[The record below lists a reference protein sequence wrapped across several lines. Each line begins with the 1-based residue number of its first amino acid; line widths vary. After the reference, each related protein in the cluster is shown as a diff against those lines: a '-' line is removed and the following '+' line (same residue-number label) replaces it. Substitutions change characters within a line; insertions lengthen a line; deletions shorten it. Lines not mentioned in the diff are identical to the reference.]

1 LADHEINAVIQNN
14 PCHSAYSETLLHST
28 QDHLDTTTELVR
40 DIVTVLTPLNGSMT
54 KLHANVVHYS
64 QWGEHIRWYA
74 ILGPLG
80 CTLVYVLLEMMAS
93 ISPMAR
99 HCPCCLCRT
108 LARLVGWGTLTVL
121 MASLFVYGTIGMVT
135 SDYCAQPDRSLSRS
149 LALYEQQDA
158 LNVNIGQWFAFYTTC
173 ASSSSSSSGAT
184 VAAFQQYLAQ
194 VDQSFVELKEGM
206 GLWNLACPQ
215 TTNVK
220 HFQTHCNNAQGIY
233 ERDVSPFR
241 QCHSIQPQY
250 CTFVNDGVCGALV
263 EGAGGVVVT
272 QGICV
277 LCLFVSLVLSCVC
290 SARRTE
296 QGAGQKAGRERR
308 PSNDRGS
315 LSFRPVPVEEDEYCY
330 NRENHNHYNHHNHHN
345 NVHHLEDPLLGPSEG
360 GSQGG
365 SSFVVP
371 VKQSRFQ
378 SVQAFIGEEE

>member
-1 LADHEINAVIQNN
+1 LADHEINTVIQNN

-28 QDHLDTTTELVR
+28 QHHLDTTTELVR
-40 DIVTVLTPLNGSMT
+40 DIVTVLNPLNTSLIA
-54 KLHANVVHYS
+54 LHANVDYYS

-80 CTLVYVLLEMMAS
+80 CTLVYVLLEMLAS
-93 ISPMAR
+93 ISPTAQ

-173 ASSSSSSSGAT
+173 ASPSSSSSSSGPS
-184 VAAFQQYLAQ
+184 VAAFQQYLTQ

-250 CTFVNDGVCGALV
+250 CKFVN
-263 EGAGGVVVT
+263 EGCVVRWWRV
-272 QGICV
+272 
-277 LCLFVSLVLSCVC
+277 
-290 SARRTE
+290 R
-296 QGAGQKAGRERR
+296 
-308 PSNDRGS
+308 
-315 LSFRPVPVEEDEYCY
+315 
-330 NRENHNHYNHHNHHN
+330 
-345 NVHHLEDPLLGPSEG
+345 
-360 GSQGG
+360 
-365 SSFVVP
+365 VVWW
-371 VKQSRFQ
+371 
-378 SVQAFIGEEE
+378 